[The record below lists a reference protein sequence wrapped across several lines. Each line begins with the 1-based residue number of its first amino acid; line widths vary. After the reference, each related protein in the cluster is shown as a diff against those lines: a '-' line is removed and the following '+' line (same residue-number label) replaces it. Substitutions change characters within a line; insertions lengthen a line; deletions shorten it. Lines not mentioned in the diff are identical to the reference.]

1 MPQVADI
8 FRLHGARYLERFG
21 ESILPSHRR
30 ALRDLCTCRTAA
42 LGGQL
47 YVCDHC
53 GREHYV
59 YHSCRNRACPTCH
72 GKDTEAW
79 LTARRQ
85 ELLPAPYFHLV
96 FTLPDTLRELVRRHQ
111 KAVYPIL
118 MKAAARALMKL
129 AADPHYVGGRVGV
142 LAVLHTWSRTL
153 AYHPHVHCLVPGGG
167 LTADGQWRPA
177 REGYLVPVRALS
189 PIFRGMFLDLL
200 AKALPKVAIPDTVRR
215 HPWVVYCKPAV
226 QGAENVLTY
235 LGRYVHRIAIT
246 NRRIVRVE
254 AGQVTFRYQNAKDR
268 QWRTMTLTAEE
279 FIRRFLQHVLP
290 KGVHKV
296 RYYGLW
302 APSNRGRLQR
312 LGQTLSLRQAEPH
325 PPAGGDVHIHSSCQE
340 DRAARRCPACHQG
353 TLQFLRPVPR
363 KPPAPRAS
371 HPNGLRPLVGRQ
383 RPPP

>member
-1 MPQVADI
+1 MPEVADI

-21 ESILPSHRR
+21 QTMLPSHRR
-30 ALRDLCTCRTAA
+30 ALRDLCNCRTAA

-53 GREHYV
+53 GREQYV
-59 YHSCRNRACPTCH
+59 YYSCRNRACPKCH
-72 GKDTEAW
+72 GRDTEAW
-79 LTARRQ
+79 LAARRQ
-85 ELLPAPYFHLV
+85 ELLPVPYFHVV
-96 FTLPDTLRELVRRHQ
+96 FTLPQALRDLVRKHQ

-129 AADPHYVGGRVGV
+129 AADPHYVGGLIGV

-153 AYHPHVHCLVPGGG
+153 TYHPHVHCLVPGGG
-167 LTADGQWRPA
+167 LSADGQWQPS
-177 REGYLVPVRALS
+177 REDYLVPVRALS
-189 PIFRGMFLDLL
+189 AIFRGIFLDLVT
-200 AKALPKVAIPDTVRR
+200 KALPDVAIPDSVRKQE
-215 HPWVVYCKPAV
+215 WVVYCKPTV

-246 NRRIVRVE
+246 NSRILAVE
-254 AGQVTFRYQNAKDR
+254 DGKVTFRYQDARDY

-290 KGVHKV
+290 TGVHKV

-302 APSNRGRLQR
+302 APSNKAKFQQIRQRLTPDDSVRVLPAAEDSSGSVPTQADSQRALCPFCQKGRL
-312 LGQTLSLRQAEPH
+312 L
-325 PPAGGDVHIHSSCQE
+325 
-340 DRAARRCPACHQG
+340 
-353 TLQFLRPVPR
+353 FLRHVP
-363 KPPAPRAS
+363 AQ
-371 HPNGLRPLVGRQ
+371 Q

>member
-1 MPQVADI
+1 MPEVADI

-21 ESILPSHRR
+21 QAMLPSHRR
-30 ALRDLCTCRTAA
+30 ALRDLQNCRTAA

-59 YHSCRNRACPTCH
+59 YHSCRNRACPKCH

-79 LTARRQ
+79 LDSRRQ
-85 ELLPAPYFHLV
+85 ELLPVAYFHVV
-96 FTLPDTLRELVRRHQ
+96 FTIPQELRDLLRQHQ

-129 AADPHYVGGRVGV
+129 AADPHYVGGHIGV

-153 AYHPHVHCLVPGGG
+153 TYHPHVHCLVPGGG
-167 LTADGQWRPA
+167 LSADGQWRSA
-177 REGYLVPVRALS
+177 RKGYLVPVKALS
-189 PIFRGMFLDLL
+189 PIFRGIFLDLL
-200 AKALPKVAIPDTVRR
+200 DKALPDVAIPDSVRR
-215 HPWVVYCKPAV
+215 QAWVVYCKPAV

-246 NRRIVRVE
+246 DRRILAVE
-254 AGQVTFRYQNAKDR
+254 DGKVTFRYQNAR
-268 QWRTMTLTAEE
+268 THQWRTMTLTAEE

-290 KGVHKV
+290 RGVHKV

-302 APSNRGRLQR
+302 APSKKAQLQR
-312 LGQTLSLRQAEPH
+312 IRRRLMAETSDPALGGTSQAEEPASPQADSRH
-325 PPAGGDVHIHSSCQE
+325 AACPFCRKGSLLFVRDVPPQ
-340 DRAARRCPACHQG
+340 P
-353 TLQFLRPVPR
+353 
-363 KPPAPRAS
+363 
-371 HPNGLRPLVGRQ
+371 

>member
-1 MPQVADI
+1 VPEVADI
-8 FRLHGARYLERFG
+8 FRLHGAQYLERFG
-21 ESILPSHRR
+21 QAILPSHRR
-30 ALRDLCTCRTAA
+30 ALRDLCNCRTAA

-59 YHSCRNRACPTCH
+59 YHSCRNRACPKCH
-72 GKDTEAW
+72 GRDTEAW
-79 LTARRQ
+79 LAARRQ
-85 ELLPAPYFHLV
+85 ELLPVAYFHVV
-96 FTLPDTLRELVRRHQ
+96 FTLPQALRELVRNHQ

-118 MKAAARALMKL
+118 MKAAARALLKL
-129 AADPHYVGGRVGV
+129 AADPHYVGGLIGI

-153 AYHPHVHCLVPGGG
+153 TYHPHVHCLVPGGG
-167 LTADGQWRPA
+167 LSADGQWRPA

-189 PIFRGMFLDLL
+189 PIFRGIFLDLL
-200 AKALPKVAIPDTVRR
+200 ARALPGVAVPDSVPK
-215 HPWVVYCKPAV
+215 HSWVVYCKPTV

-246 NRRIVRVE
+246 DRRILKIDD
-254 AGQVTFRYQNAKDR
+254 GKLTFRHQNARDR
-268 QWRTMTLTAEE
+268 QWRTMTLPAQE

-302 APSNRGRLQR
+302 APSNRAALQR
-312 LGQTLSLRQAEPH
+312 IRQNLMAQGHGPALPDAELSSEPTSSPADRQ
-325 PPAGGDVHIHSSCQE
+325 PPP
-340 DRAARRCPACHQG
+340 CPFCRKG
-353 TLQFLRPVPR
+353 SLLFLRR
-363 KPPAPRAS
+363 IPAQ
-371 HPNGLRPLVGRQ
+371 Q